1 MKLSIIIPMYN
12 VAPYVERC
20 IRSLENQSLP
30 KDQYEI
36 ICVNDGSPDNC
47 SEVIK
52 WLQKEFLNII
62 LVDQPNQGVSM
73 ARNNAIALA
82 KGDYVLAIDPDD
94 YVATDCLAK
103 AMDYCFTNEL
113 DTLYCSMQVLDVQN
127 NPTWRTN
134 YKHLVNV
141 FINGYESYF
150 AVRGPNFPD
159 PDRSVGIF
167 FKRKLFATFKVKYP
181 KKVPFL
187 EDALFLGEILAVS
200 NKVGYL
206 DIDFYLRTTRPG
218 SAMNSDLNVSDA
230 AINGYILALEEVF
243 KFEKEFSFKGDA
255 LKMINQTKAKFL
267 MVLVIALKRR
277 GNKSEYDQILKSL
290 KSKGL
295 YYFGL
300 LGVASSYKRLVLAI
314 RLNKDVFWHFQKYI
328 YFLNKAGEL
337 RKSEL
342 YLIIKNKLT
351 SNALMINYKNK

>member
-1 MKLSIIIPMYN
+1 MYN

-20 IRSLENQSLP
+20 IRSLEYQSLS

-47 SEVIK
+47 SEVIE
-52 WLQKEFLNII
+52 WLQKEFPNIVLI
-62 LVDQPNQGVSM
+62 DQLNQGVSM

-82 KGDYVLAIDPDD
+82 KGDYILAIDPDD
-94 YVATDCLAK
+94 YVATDCLTK
-103 AMDYCFTNEL
+103 AMDYCFTNDL

-141 FINGYESYF
+141 FTNGYESYF

-167 FKRKLFATFKVKYP
+167 FKRKLFANFKVKYP
-181 KKVPFL
+181 KQVPFL

-200 NKVGYL
+200 NKVAYL
-206 DIDFYLRTTRPG
+206 DIDFYIRTTRPG
-218 SAMNSDLNVSDA
+218 SAMNSDLNVSDT

-243 KFEKEFSFKGDA
+243 KFENEYSFKGDA

-295 YYFGL
+295 YYFSL
-300 LGVASSYKRLVLAI
+300 SGVATSYKRLVLALRI
-314 RLNKDVFWHFQKYI
+314 SKDIFWYFQKHIYILNRINEMKIVDVF
-328 YFLNKAGEL
+328 A
-337 RKSEL
+337 
-342 YLIIKNKLT
+342 IIRRRVLV
-351 SNALMINYKNK
+351 